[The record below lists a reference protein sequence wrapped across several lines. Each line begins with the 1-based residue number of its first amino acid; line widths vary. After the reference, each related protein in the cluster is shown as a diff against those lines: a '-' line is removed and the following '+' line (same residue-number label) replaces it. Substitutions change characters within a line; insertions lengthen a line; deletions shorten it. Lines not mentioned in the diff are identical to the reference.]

1 LCGDKSLK
9 EAFLD
14 LYGANDAFVVA
25 HLEISDY
32 SNQWNV
38 SFARVAHSWVVS
50 VFASLFNLL
59 YSVRGRQKSEDKLW
73 WALSKKRIL

>member
-1 LCGDKSLK
+1 
-9 EAFLD
+9 
-14 LYGANDAFVVA
+14 
-25 HLEISDY
+25 
-32 SNQWNV
+32 
-38 SFARVAHSWVVS
+38 VS